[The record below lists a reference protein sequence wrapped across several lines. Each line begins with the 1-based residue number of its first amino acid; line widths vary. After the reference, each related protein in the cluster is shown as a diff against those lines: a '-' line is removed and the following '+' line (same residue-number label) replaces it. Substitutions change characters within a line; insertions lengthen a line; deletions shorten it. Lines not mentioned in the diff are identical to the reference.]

1 MSDDGNIV
9 TRDKV
14 EMYLA
19 LTAEARIKAT
29 PITNNDED
37 ERRLNSMLR
46 MCDDYQ
52 HDARHFMNEGDLV
65 RAFGAINYAHAWIDA
80 AVKFPLL
87 DGHGDDVLFTLP

>member
-37 ERRLNSMLR
+37 ERRLFHPS
-46 MCDDYQ
+46 
-52 HDARHFMNEGDLV
+52 G
-65 RAFGAINYAHAWIDA
+65 AFVW
-80 AVKFPLL
+80 PRCC
-87 DGHGDDVLFTLP
+87 P

>member
-14 EMYLA
+14 DMYLA

-37 ERRLNSMLR
+37 E
-46 MCDDYQ
+46 
-52 HDARHFMNEGDLV
+52 
-65 RAFGAINYAHAWIDA
+65 
-80 AVKFPLL
+80 
-87 DGHGDDVLFTLP
+87 